1 MGNKPFVLVVDDDP
15 DLVEAV
21 AMKLESEGFRVA
33 KAYNGNQAW
42 EEIKKE
48 KPALTVLDVMMPEK
62 DGYQV
67 CDEIKRDAD
76 YRDITVIL
84 LTAVGSEVPTSTY
97 THRQGR
103 TTLADEYLPKP
114 VDLDELVKLVR
125 EYTEEGS

>member
-21 AMKLESEGFRVA
+21 SMKLESEDFRVA

-42 EEIKKE
+42 EEIRKE

-67 CDEIKRDAD
+67 CDEIKQDAD
-76 YRDITVIL
+76 YKQSDRVRRCECGKQIGHKAHNGCGVF
-84 LTAVGSEVPTSTY
+84 
-97 THRQGR
+97 
-103 TTLADEYLPKP
+103 DE
-114 VDLDELVKLVR
+114 
-125 EYTEEGS
+125 